1 MARDIMYGSD
11 IRSKMLEGVNH
22 LADTVKTT
30 LGPAGRYVLVQQ
42 KDKRHPLT
50 TNDGVTI
57 AEAIDLEDPAQNMG
71 AQLIKKVASRT
82 NEYAGDGTTTATI
95 LAQSIIAEGHKNVL
109 AGAEPIAIKRG
120 IQGAGK
126 VAAEA
131 IADMAVPADSSDMLQ
146 RVAAISANDEK
157 IGQMVA
163 DAMEAVGP
171 NSTIAMEESGG
182 LETEL
187 RIVEGMQYNEGFK
200 LTAMADD
207 QEHLVTELEDVL
219 ILVTNEKIEDA
230 RAFLKI
236 LEAVVSSGKSFLI
249 IADGFDQQSLGTL
262 MLNIASGAIHAVATN
277 APGFAEGRQAYLED
291 IAIYTGAT
299 LIGKSMYGYTL
310 SDVTLDMLGKAKKV
324 RIEKDNTAI
333 VDGQGDPT
341 AIANRIEELRHLIAD
356 EHDAF
361 ERRRLTERLSYLDS
375 GVGLIRI
382 GGATEAE
389 MKEIRLRVED
399 AINAARAAAA
409 EGIVPGG
416 GSTYLDIIPTVLA
429 YAETL
434 EGDERTGAMIVV
446 RALEGPA
453 RQIAANSEVEPDVAI
468 SKIREL
474 GPGYGFNARARE
486 YVDMMKAGIIDS
498 AKVSR
503 MALECAVS
511 ASSVLLT
518 TETGVIG
525 TDGLDG

>member
-1 MARDIMYGSD
+1 MARDIMYGTD
-11 IRSKMLEGVNH
+11 IRSKMLDGVNR

-57 AEAIDLEDPAQNMG
+57 AEAIDLDDPAKNMG

-82 NEYAGDGTTTATI
+82 NEFAGDGTTTATI
-95 LAQSIIAEGHKNVL
+95 LAQQIIIEGNKNVM

-120 IQGAGK
+120 IQGAGA
-126 VAAEA
+126 VAAQA
-131 IADMAVPADSSDMLQ
+131 ITDIAIPADSKDMLQ
-146 RVAAISANDEK
+146 KVAAISANDEE

-171 NSTIAMEESGG
+171 NSTIAMEESGSMK
-182 LETEL
+182 TEL
-187 RIVEGMQYNEGFK
+187 HIVEGMQYNEGFK
-200 LTAMADD
+200 ITAMADD
-207 QEHLVTELEDVL
+207 QEHLVTELEDVM

-230 RAFLKI
+230 QAFLRI
-236 LEAVVSSGKSFLI
+236 LEAVVSAGKSLLV
-249 IADGFDQQSLGTL
+249 IADGFDRQSIGTL
-262 MLNIASGAIHAVATN
+262 MLNIASGAIHAAATN

-310 SDVTLDMLGKAKKV
+310 ADVTLDMLGRAKKV
-324 RIEKDNTAI
+324 RVEKDNTAI
-333 VDGQGDPT
+333 VDGQGDP
-341 AIANRIEELRHLIAD
+341 AMIAARIEDLRRQAND

-361 ERRRLTERLSYLDS
+361 ERRRLTERLSYLDA
-375 GVGLIRI
+375 GVALIRI

-409 EGIVPGG
+409 EGVVPGG
-416 GSTYLDIIPTVLA
+416 GSTYLDIIPTVREW
-429 YAETL
+429 AEGL

-446 RALEGPA
+446 RALEEPA
-453 RQIAANSEVEPDVAI
+453 RTIAANSEVEPGVAI
-468 SKIREL
+468 EKIREL
-474 GPGYGFNARARE
+474 GTGYGFNARKHE
-486 YVDMMKAGIIDS
+486 YVDMMKDGVIDS

-503 MALECAVS
+503 LALECAIS

-518 TETGVIG
+518 TETGVTG
-525 TDGLDG
+525 AEAE